1 MTSTGG
7 SGWCDLRVQRSSR
20 CCIAS
25 TPSGPRIGTMRG
37 ARLGSPRWSTQ
48 TGATPTARRQLG
60 TATFQANWGQ
70 PLSKPT
76 ARANWRKLGTATFQA
91 QTGSANWGQP
101 LSKPTARQLGTAT
114 FQANWGHFPGKPGRP
129 PTGDNWGQPLS
140 PTGDRQ
146 LGLATFRASLGGR
159 QMGTPTGDTNWGQP
173 LSK

>member
-1 MTSTGG
+1 MGSNSLTRPGLGSGFLKSGMTSTGG

-60 TATFQANWGQ
+60 
-70 PLSKPT
+70 
-76 ARANWRKLGTATFQA
+76 RKLWTATFQA